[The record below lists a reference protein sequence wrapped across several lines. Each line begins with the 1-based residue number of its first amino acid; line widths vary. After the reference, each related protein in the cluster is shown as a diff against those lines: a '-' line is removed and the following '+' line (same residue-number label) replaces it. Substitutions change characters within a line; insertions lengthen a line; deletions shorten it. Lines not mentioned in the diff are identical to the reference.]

1 MTNEQSLIR
10 TEATELAYWL
20 TPLPELQLESYALY
34 RAGAGDK
41 SHELGTIRQFAPDS
55 ATPLPDLGPLKKFGS
70 WASVA
75 ATIDRKAIQLSGY
88 NPAATEFD
96 EVKWE
101 AYKQKL
107 STAPF
112 WTTKTTR
119 LRQAEIASLSLK
131 GAVDAVEDIAV
142 AFVSAGSIGAI
153 IEGIKKIGQL
163 AVENE
168 GKTNKESFQEQGV
181 TSEKNGLLY
190 VGQIRTSV
198 EMTYKSGKGYQQSR
212 QSLIINSFHA
222 VLDFDKCKRSAA
234 TLLDWDFNDIEEW
247 ENSGNSQHQQP
258 NNSPAWNI

>member
-1 MTNEQSLIR
+1 MQVI
-10 TEATELAYWL
+10 
-20 TPLPELQLESYALY
+20 
-34 RAGAGDK
+34 K
-41 SHELGTIRQFAPDS
+41 FA
-55 ATPLPDLGPLKKFGS
+55 F
-70 WASVA
+70 
-75 ATIDRKAIQLSGY
+75 
-88 NPAATEFD
+88 
-96 EVKWE
+96 
-101 AYKQKL
+101 
-107 STAPF
+107 
-112 WTTKTTR
+112 
-119 LRQAEIASLSLK
+119 LSLK